1 MMSQYVGPANA
12 TTKGRGKFRK
22 DNQIKA
28 PRVSEAVVCV
38 RARLKDSGEE
48 GAVAKESAFFF
59 YNTRRSR
66 TQKAAASNKR
76 VSPTEL
82 KLIRGLRVVPPG
94 LLLNCY
100 RLQSQLK
107 WISYL
112 SNSVLSQFCFLGF
125 HTPSPHSLFA
135 TLTRIPLDPR
145 HAYDITPDVLHTS
158 MRPHMRFGV

>member
-1 MMSQYVGPANA
+1 MMSQYVGPADA

-22 DNQIKA
+22 DSQIKA
-28 PRVSEAVVCV
+28 SRVSETVVCV

-48 GAVAKESAFFF
+48 GAVAKESALFF
-59 YNTRRSR
+59 YDTRTR
-66 TQKAAASNKR
+66 KAGASNKR
-76 VSPTEL
+76 VSPTKL
-82 KLIRGLRVVPPG
+82 KLIRGLRVVSSG

-125 HTPSPHSLFA
+125 HTPSTHSLFA

-145 HAYDITPDVLHTS
+145 HAYDITPDVLHS
-158 MRPHMRFGV
+158 SKRPHMRFGV